1 MSKRYCIFSAQYLP
15 HMGGVER
22 YTYYLSKEL
31 IKLGNKVTVVTSKV
45 SGLPEHEISEGIEIY
60 RMPSYNLMD
69 GRLPVLKPGRKT
81 RNVGKALKAGKY
93 DFVLINTRFYFLSVY
108 GAAFAKKNKIKSAVV
123 EHGTGHLT
131 FNNRILDMVENVYEH
146 GITAVLKHYC
156 HNYFGVSK
164 ACCKW
169 SSHFGI
175 KSKGVLYN
183 SIDVDEMEKLLE
195 SPVKDYKKS
204 FHIGEEDIVITFT
217 GRMLIEKGIYELMDA
232 VTSMDVSKNV
242 VLFMAGDGPESQNMM
257 KKAQMLSHKNKRII
271 PLGRIDYPH
280 IAALLK
286 ITDIYCLPSV
296 SEGFPTSVLEAAAAK
311 CFVITTY
318 NSGARELIENGVSGT
333 ILKDNN
339 PEGLRRALEDA
350 VRNDEYRQSAALKSY
365 EELKSRFTWY
375 STAMEIEKSVRRK
388 SKAVKDTA

>member
-81 RNVGKALKAGKY
+81 RNAGKALKAGKY

-108 GAAFAKKNKIKSAVV
+108 GAAFAKKNGIKSAVV

-131 FNNRILDMVENVYEH
+131 FNNRILDMVEKVYEH

-156 HNYFGVSK
+156 NNYYGVSK

-169 SSHFGI
+169 SRHFGI

-183 SIDVDEMEKLLE
+183 SIDVDEMEKLME
-195 SPVKDYKKS
+195 SPVKNYKES
-204 FHIGEEDIVITFT
+204 FHIGDNDIVITFT
-217 GRMLIEKGIYELMDA
+217 GRILIEKGIYELMDA
-232 VTSMDVSKNV
+232 VTSMEISKNV
-242 VLFMAGDGPESQNMM
+242 VLFMAGDGSEIQNMK
-257 KKAQMLSHKNKRII
+257 KKAQLLSNNNIRII

-286 ITDIYCLPSV
+286 VTDIYCLPSV

-318 NSGARELIENGVSGT
+318 NGGAKELIEDGVSGT

-339 PEGLRRALEDA
+339 PEGLRKALEDA
-350 VRNDEYRQSAALKSY
+350 VGNDDYRQSAALRAY
-365 EELKSRFTWY
+365 EVLKSRFTWY
-375 STAMEIEKSVRRK
+375 NTVMEIERYAKK
-388 SKAVKDTA
+388 

>member
-1 MSKRYCIFSAQYLP
+1 MSKKYCIFSAQYLP

-31 IKLGNKVTVVTSKV
+31 IKLGNKVTVVTSEIE
-45 SGLPEHEISEGIEIY
+45 GLPDYEMSEGIEIY
-60 RMPSYNLMD
+60 RMPSYNMMN
-69 GRLPVLKPGRKT
+69 GRLPILKPCRKT
-81 RNVGKALKAGKY
+81 KNIGKALKSGAY
-93 DFVLINTRFYFLSVY
+93 DFVLINTRFYLLSVY
-108 GAAFAKKNKIKSAVV
+108 GAAFAKKNGIKSAVV
-123 EHGTGHLT
+123 EHGTSHLT

-146 GITAVLKHYC
+146 GITLVLKHYC
-156 HNYFGVSK
+156 RNYYGVSK

-183 SIDVDEMEKLLE
+183 SIDIYEMENLME
-195 SPVKDYKKS
+195 SPVENYKES

-232 VTSMDVSKNV
+232 VGSMDIKKNV
-242 VLFMAGDGPESQNMM
+242 VLFMAGDGPESMNM
-257 KKAQMLSHKNKRII
+257 KKRAQSLSSKNIRII

-318 NSGARELIENGVSGT
+318 NGGARELIEDGVSGT

-339 PEGLRRALEDA
+339 TKGLRKAIEYA
-350 VRNDEYRQSAALKSY
+350 AENDNYRQSAVLKAY
-365 EELKSRFTWY
+365 EKLKNRFTWKN
-375 STAMEIEKSVRRK
+375 TAMTL
-388 SKAVKDTA
+388 SKFIQKM